1 MFQQSL
7 VKIED
12 YQQVVT
18 KTYSYI
24 SVSITNV
31 VLNTSVD
38 IQVMIYDSNQ
48 NMIDLKLLT
57 LSGTDY
63 TNWGNDDSY
72 ILNISCQK
80 LGFTLATTSK

>member
-1 MFQQSL
+1 MSQQSL

-18 KTYSYI
+18 KIYSYI

-38 IQVMIYDSNQ
+38 VQVMIYDSNQ
-48 NMIDLKLLT
+48 NMIDLKLLHRPKRKMRQT
-57 LSGTDY
+57 FY
-63 TNWGNDDSY
+63 
-72 ILNISCQK
+72 K
-80 LGFTLATTSK
+80 K